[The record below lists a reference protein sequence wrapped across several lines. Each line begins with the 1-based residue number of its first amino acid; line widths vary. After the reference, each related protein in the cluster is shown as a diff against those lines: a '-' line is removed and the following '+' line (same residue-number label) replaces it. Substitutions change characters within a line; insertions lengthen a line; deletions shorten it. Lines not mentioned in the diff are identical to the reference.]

1 MGEDR
6 AVGADAE
13 ARYEALRERFWEL
26 ASIEG
31 VSLSEFLDAR
41 LTQTPAP
48 GPEALADLVRLVED
62 VEDTMLENIAL
73 KSQEEGGVYEDLAD
87 ERIDEVQAER
97 AALLDRLREAG
108 API

>member
-1 MGEDR
+1 MDED
-6 AVGADAE
+6 AVRDEGE

-31 VSLSEFLDAR
+31 MSLAGFLDAA
-41 LTQTPAP
+41 LGESP
-48 GPEALADLVRLVED
+48 GPEALLDLVRLVED

-97 AALLDRLREAG
+97 ASLIDRLREAG
-108 API
+108 APV